1 MSLQNIQA
9 ALEARLLAL
18 TPQWPTAWQNL
29 AFEPQTGVPWQKVDH
44 LINTTRDLDLER
56 TLRKE
61 QGILQVTVYCP
72 INTGRLAALQRAE
85 LIRDHFAPVLML
97 TEGAVRVDI
106 VDTPRIASPMA
117 DEPWWAV
124 PVSVYW
130 QAFIAD

>member
-9 ALEARLLAL
+9 ALEARLMALA
-18 TPQWPTAWQNL
+18 PAWPTAWQNL
-29 AFEPQTGVPWQKVDH
+29 AFEPQTGVAWQKVDH
-44 LINTTRDLDLER
+44 LINTTRDIALER

-61 QGILQVTVYCP
+61 QGIFQVTVYCP

-85 LIRDHFAPVLML
+85 LIRDHYAPIQRLSDGGVY
-97 TEGAVRVDI
+97 VDV

-124 PVSVYW
+124 PVSILW
-130 QAFIAD
+130 SAFI